1 MAEQSNYSTALV
13 AHGLSFNN
21 IGCREILVSRP
32 NYLSKSTLLHTRW
45 VHLFIKCW
53 FSSDFNVWE
62 VWQRFYQQRLGL
74 KPSVVVR
81 YMIDYAYR
89 VLG

>member
-1 MAEQSNYSTALV
+1 MDEQSNYSTALV
-13 AHGLSFNN
+13 AHDGLSFNN

-32 NYLSKSTLLHTRW
+32 NYLSNSTLLHTRW

-74 KPSVVVR
+74 KQSVVVR
-81 YMIDYAYR
+81 YMIDYAYI
-89 VLG
+89 V